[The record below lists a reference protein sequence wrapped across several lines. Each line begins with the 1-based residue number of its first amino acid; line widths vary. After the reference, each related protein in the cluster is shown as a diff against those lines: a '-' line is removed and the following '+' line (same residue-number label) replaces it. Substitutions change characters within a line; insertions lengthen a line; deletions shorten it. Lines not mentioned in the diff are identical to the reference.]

1 MGNRILYGSI
11 LSSADIDCLTWFQE
25 VFFYRLIV
33 SVDDYGCLDARPILL
48 RNTLFPSRDNVPVS
62 DVQEALDALT
72 ALGMVLR
79 YTCQGRPYLHLTGW
93 ESRQK
98 LRRPRH
104 IYPTPEQADPPAMD
118 SAGQAPASGGQ
129 VTADGGQVAA
139 DGGQVAADGGQVTA
153 DGGQVAADGGQV
165 AADGGQVAAD
175 GCQVAADVRPESES
189 ESESKSK
196 SESKS
201 ESVSETRAEARR
213 PPAGRVQTRQGSV
226 GEKHPEDISRFGSR
240 APPISRQRTCKPTP
254 SLL

>member
-48 RNTLFPSRDNVPVS
+48 RNTLFPSRDNVPVR
-62 DVQEALDALT
+62 DVQEALDVLT

-104 IYPTPEQADPPAMD
+104 IYPTPEQADPPAID

-129 VTADGGQVAA
+129 VAATGGQMTATGGQVAA

-153 DGGQVAADGGQV
+153 TGGQVAAN
-165 AADGGQVAAD
+165 
-175 GCQVAADVRPESES
+175 VRPESES
-189 ESESKSK
+189 E

-213 PPAGRVQTRQGSV
+213 LPAGCGQTRQGSV
-226 GEKHPEDISRFGSR
+226 GKKHPEDISHFGGR